1 MNESPHVYEPM
12 TEASQSGEGTS
23 EETEHEQHIQDLEQ
37 YRRRLDG
44 AMFAGDL
51 AWWEMDVET
60 GDVTFHVNKADML
73 GFSPAKFNHY
83 EDFIE
88 LVHPDDYEGAMEAM
102 RDHLEGRAKKYDTE
116 YRIRTASGEYRWF
129 HDVGGVTERRDD
141 GSPLKLTGVVIDITR
156 RKTVEQD
163 LRERNEQLSLLN
175 RIVRHDIRNDMSVI
189 NGWTEL
195 LRDELPPENEEMLD
209 RILRASQHTTDITRD
224 VRDLMTVLGA
234 DGTAV
239 ELQPVDVVRVIEDE
253 AERVR
258 RVFDTVDIQIQSER
272 SHIDV
277 QANAMLSSLVGNLLN
292 NAVQHN
298 DEETAEIRVDIDD
311 REESVIV
318 TVTDNGPGI
327 PETQRNSLFEQETKG
342 SNSDGTG
349 LGLYLLDTLVDIYGG
364 NISVADNEPK
374 GTVFTVELE
383 RTVDR

>member
-1 MNESPHVYEPM
+1 M
-12 TEASQSGEGTS
+12 TEAGKSGEGTS
-23 EETEHEQHIQDLEQ
+23 DETEHEQHLQDLEQ

-51 AWWEMDVET
+51 AWWEMDVKT
-60 GDVTFHVNKADML
+60 GDVTFHENKADML
-73 GFSPAKFNHY
+73 GFSPADFDHY
-83 EDFIE
+83 EDFTE

-102 RDHLEGRAKKYDTE
+102 RDHLEGRAEKYDTE
-116 YRIRTASGEYRWF
+116 YRIRTAPGEYRWF

-141 GSPLKLTGVVIDITR
+141 GSPLKVTGVVIDITR

-175 RIVRHDIRNDMSVI
+175 RIVRHDIRNDMNVI
-189 NGWTEL
+189 DGWAEL

-209 RILRASQHTTDITRD
+209 RILRASQHTTELTRD
-224 VRDLMTVLGA
+224 VRDLMAVLGP
-234 DGTAV
+234 DGAAV
-239 ELQPVDVVRVIEDE
+239 NLQPVDVVRVIEDE

-258 RVFDTVDIQIQSER
+258 RAFDTVEIQIRSER

-298 DEETAEIRVDIDD
+298 DEETAKIRVDTEV

-318 TVTDNGPGI
+318 TVADNGPGI
-327 PETQRNSLFEQETKG
+327 PETQRNSIFEQETKG
-342 SNSDGTG
+342 LNSDGTG
-349 LGLYLLDTLVDIYGG
+349 LGLYLVDTLVDIYGG
-364 NISVADNEPK
+364 DISVADNEPK

-383 RTVDR
+383 RTVDH

>member
-1 MNESPHVYEPM
+1 M
-12 TEASQSGEGTS
+12 TDAGRSDEDISEG
-23 EETEHEQHIQDLEQ
+23 TEHEQHLQDLEQ

-60 GDVTFHVNKADML
+60 GDVTFHENKTDML
-73 GFSPAKFNHY
+73 GFSPADFDHY
-83 EDFIE
+83 EDFTE

-102 RDHLEGRAKKYDTE
+102 RGHLEGRAEKYDTE

-141 GSPLKLTGVVIDITR
+141 GSPLKVTGVVIDITR

-189 NGWTEL
+189 DGWAEL

-209 RILRASQHTTDITRD
+209 RILRASQHTTELTQD
-224 VRDLMTVLGA
+224 VRNLMAVLGA
-234 DGTAV
+234 DGAAV
-239 ELQPVDVVRVIEDE
+239 DLQPVDVVRVIEDE

-258 RVFDTVDIQIQSER
+258 RAFDTVEIQVRSER

-298 DEETAEIRVDIDD
+298 DEETAKIRVDIEV

-318 TVTDNGPGI
+318 TVADNGPGI
-327 PETQRNSLFEQETKG
+327 PETQRNSIFEQEMKG
-342 SNSDGTG
+342 LNSNGTG
-349 LGLYLLDTLVDIYGG
+349 LGLYLVDTLVDIYGG
-364 NISVADNEPK
+364 DISVADNEPK

>member
-1 MNESPHVYEPM
+1 M
-12 TEASQSGEGTS
+12 TEAGRSGEETS
-23 EETEHEQHIQDLEQ
+23 DETEHEQHLQDLEQ

-60 GDVTFHVNKADML
+60 GDVTFHENKADML
-73 GFSPAKFNHY
+73 GFSPADFDHY
-83 EDFIE
+83 EDFTE
-88 LVHPDDYEGAMEAM
+88 LIHPDDYEGAMEAM
-102 RDHLEGRAKKYDTE
+102 RDHVEGRAEKYDTE

-129 HDVGGVTERRDD
+129 HDVGGVTERCDD
-141 GSPLKLTGVVIDITR
+141 GSPLKVTGVVIDITR

-189 NGWTEL
+189 DGWAEL
-195 LRDELPPENEEMLD
+195 LRAELSPENEEMLD
-209 RILRASQHTTDITRD
+209 RILRASQHTTELTRD
-224 VRDLMTVLGA
+224 VRDLMAVLGA
-234 DGTAV
+234 DGAAV
-239 ELQPVDVVRVIEDE
+239 DLQPVDVVRVIEDE

-258 RVFDTVDIQIQSER
+258 RAFDTVEIQIRSER
-272 SHIDV
+272 SRIDV

-298 DEETAEIRVDIDD
+298 DEEPAKIRVDTEV

-318 TVTDNGPGI
+318 TVADNGPGI
-327 PETQRNSLFEQETKG
+327 PETQRNSIFEQETKG
-342 SNSDGTG
+342 LNSDGTG
-349 LGLYLLDTLVDIYGG
+349 LGLYLVDTLVDIYGG
-364 NISVADNEPK
+364 EISVADNEPK

>member
-1 MNESPHVYEPM
+1 M
-12 TEASQSGEGTS
+12 TEAGQSGEGTP

-60 GDVTFHVNKADML
+60 GDVTFHENKADML
-73 GFSPAKFNHY
+73 GFSPADFDHY
-83 EDFIE
+83 EDFTE

-102 RDHLEGRAKKYDTE
+102 RDHLEGRAEKYDTE

-141 GSPLKLTGVVIDITR
+141 GSPLKVTGVVIDITR

-189 NGWTEL
+189 DGWAEL

-209 RILRASQHTTDITRD
+209 RILRASQHTTELTRD
-224 VRDLMTVLGA
+224 VRDLMAVLGP
-234 DGTAV
+234 DGAAV
-239 ELQPVDVVRVIEDE
+239 DLQPVDVVRVIEDE

-258 RVFDTVDIQIQSER
+258 RAFDTVEIQIRSER
-272 SHIDV
+272 SRIEV

-298 DEETAEIRVDIDD
+298 EEETAEIRVDIEA

-318 TVTDNGPGI
+318 TVADNGPGI
-327 PETQRNSLFEQETKG
+327 PETHRNSIFEQETKG

-349 LGLYLLDTLVDIYGG
+349 LGLYLVDTLVDIYGG
-364 NISVADNEPK
+364 DISVADNEPK

-383 RTVDR
+383 RAVDR